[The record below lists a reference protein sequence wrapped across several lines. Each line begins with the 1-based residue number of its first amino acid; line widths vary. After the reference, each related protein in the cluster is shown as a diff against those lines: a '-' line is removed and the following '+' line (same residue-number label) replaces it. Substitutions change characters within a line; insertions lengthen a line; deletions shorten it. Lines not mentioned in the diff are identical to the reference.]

1 MSSTFP
7 TICTPPTSPSSSES
21 GSSPLFRLS
30 ASSLSMQAT
39 LHRLSH
45 DMCPT
50 LPHVQHDPW
59 YPQPFCSC
67 EYPPVDPPCLPEPL
81 FPLPPVAIPS
91 QLLLPSSFVLPLRFL
106 PQFHVMCP
114 TIPQLYHTDPLRT
127 SSTSSQS
134 SSSGSLPRTWST
146 SIGTHISLCPPRV
159 CSVLLVVYDTTFAL
173 KFMMSKW
180 RVVQMWSSLSG
191 N

>member
-1 MSSTFP
+1 MSGGMLTL
-7 TICTPPTSPSSSES
+7 TS
-21 GSSPLFRLS
+21 
-30 ASSLSMQAT
+30 
-39 LHRLSH
+39 
-45 DMCPT
+45 
-50 LPHVQHDPW
+50 PHVQHDPW

-67 EYPPVDPPCLPEPL
+67 ESPPVDPPCLPEPL

-91 QLLLPSSFVLPLRFL
+91 QLLLPPSFVFPLAIAL
-106 PQFHVMCP
+106 SSTISCYVS

-127 SSTSSQS
+127 SSTSSKS

-173 KFMMSKW
+173 KFMMS
-180 RVVQMWSSLSG
+180 SG
-191 N
+191 VSFGCGVR